1 MGWPGLGSTEVLTEW
16 VRLLLATVFLTG
28 WGVVELLDGVGRPFL
43 TEGIPTDLTGGAMS
57 ALSPSFRGERL
68 GMEVGEGFLAG
79 GFISSSVD
87 CLRGEGMGDRFTTV
101 VLVGEGTPMPALIGE
116 CEEVIAAVW
125 GLTGGCMMDMSLTDK
140 EDINGGI
147 FLVLVESTSIGS
159 SSTANVEFRFLGAV
173 FIPGLFSSHCLSS
186 LVTRVT
192 VSFKLVGAITSA
204 PVGLS
209 RTVSNVS
216 LRLETEPSTAL
227 GVGGIV
233 TVCLSMGCPG
243 CCSFNFC

>member
-1 MGWPGLGSTEVLTEW
+1 
-16 VRLLLATVFLTG
+16 
-28 WGVVELLDGVGRPFL
+28 
-43 TEGIPTDLTGGAMS
+43 
-57 ALSPSFRGERL
+57 
-68 GMEVGEGFLAG
+68 
-79 GFISSSVD
+79 
-87 CLRGEGMGDRFTTV
+87 
-101 VLVGEGTPMPALIGE
+101 
-116 CEEVIAAVW
+116 
-125 GLTGGCMMDMSLTDK
+125 MMDMSLTDK

-173 FIPGLFSSHCLSS
+173 FITGLFSSHCLSS

-209 RTVSNVS
+209 GTVSNVS

-243 CCSFNFC
+243 CCSFNFCWNIQLGSFGSTSSEWFFSGSFGSGKSCTIIFWVVSRLF